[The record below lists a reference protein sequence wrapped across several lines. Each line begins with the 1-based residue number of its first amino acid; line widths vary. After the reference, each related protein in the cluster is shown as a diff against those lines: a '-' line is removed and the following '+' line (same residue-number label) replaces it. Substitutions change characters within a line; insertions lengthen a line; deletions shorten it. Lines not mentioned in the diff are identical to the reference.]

1 MVPHNFIHKYKYALV
16 NKRLK
21 YFISKKSNKQTLNI
35 YIYIYREKNKKEHTN
50 WENLKKRKNLNW
62 KKNQSKRYNKKE
74 KENKKKAQTGK
85 NINNFSRNTPKGNK
99 CEK

>member
-16 NKRLK
+16 NKIFK

-50 WENLKKRKNLNW
+50 
-62 KKNQSKRYNKKE
+62 
-74 KENKKKAQTGK
+74 
-85 NINNFSRNTPKGNK
+85 
-99 CEK
+99 